1 VASLTNLVLDQGE
14 IKLIEIS
21 IMPYYVFKMN
31 SPEGMELVK
40 NLELIDEYGSFRE
53 AKNFAKTKRAQLDKD
68 DVSIIKVMFAE
79 NQLLAEEQLLAY
91 REKPVVMEHEK

>member
-1 VASLTNLVLDQGE
+1 
-14 IKLIEIS
+14 
-21 IMPYYVFKMN
+21 MPYYVFKMS

-40 NLELIDEYGSFRE
+40 NLELIDEYELFRD
-53 AKNFAKTKRAQLDKD
+53 AKNFAKIQRAELGKEDTAQ
-68 DVSIIKVMFAE
+68 IKVMFAE

>member
-1 VASLTNLVLDQGE
+1 
-14 IKLIEIS
+14 
-21 IMPYYVFKMN
+21 MPYYVFKMS

-40 NLELIDEYGSFRE
+40 NLELISEYESFRE
-53 AKNFAKTKRAQLDKD
+53 AKNFAKEQRAELGTD
-68 DVSIIKVMFAE
+68 DTSLVKVMFAE

>member
-1 VASLTNLVLDQGE
+1 MS
-14 IKLIEIS
+14 
-21 IMPYYVFKMN
+21 YYVFKMS

-40 NLELIDEYGSFRE
+40 NLQLMDDFESFRE
-53 AKNFAKTKRAQLDKD
+53 AKNFAKLARAELDKD
-68 DVSIIKVMFAE
+68 DPTLIKVMFAE

>member
-1 VASLTNLVLDQGE
+1 
-14 IKLIEIS
+14 
-21 IMPYYVFKMN
+21 MPYYVFKMS

-40 NLELIDEYGSFRE
+40 NLELIDDFESFRE
-53 AKNFAKTKRAQLDKD
+53 AKNFAKEQRATLDKD
-68 DVSIIKVMFAE
+68 ENSAIKVMFAE